1 MSKKQKNLLSD
12 TLDWAGSRILFRTV
26 IPSKRRVI
34 GNEDVLIPTD
44 LREWIT
50 PVDSQEIRQVIDGLE
65 LPNTKTTG
73 DFDKRAMAVW
83 QYVTEE
89 IKYRSDEVGQ
99 RKPDF
104 WQFPAETF
112 ALGRGDCEDCAFLL
126 ASLLLASG
134 ISPFCVRVV
143 FGVLIDYEGNSGG
156 HTWPI
161 YKDEKGIWR
170 ILESTL
176 DQLPRIWPRADE
188 MVHENERPRYFPD
201 ICLNHHHVW
210 TVGNKRRIQNVASY
224 LKHASRN
231 VSRLSRGM
239 NRSIIQ

>member
-1 MSKKQKNLLSD
+1 MSKKQEHSLSD
-12 TLDWAGSRILFRTV
+12 TFDWAGSRILFHTV

-34 GNEDVLIPTD
+34 GNEDILIPTD

-50 PVDSQEIRQVIDGLE
+50 PVDSQEIRQVIDNLE
-65 LPNTKTTG
+65 LPHSKTSG
-73 DFDKRAMAVW
+73 DFDKRAMALW
-83 QYVTEE
+83 QYVAANITYRPDE
-89 IKYRSDEVGQ
+89 IGQ

-104 WQFPAETF
+104 WQFPAETL
-112 ALGRGDCEDCAFLL
+112 AMGKGDCEDCAFLL

-143 FGVLIDYEGNSGG
+143 FGVVTDEKGKSSG
-156 HTWPI
+156 HTWPT

-176 DQLPRIWPRADE
+176 DQLPRKWHRADE
-188 MVHENERPRYFPD
+188 MAHENARPRYFPD

-210 TVGNKRRIQNVASY
+210 IVGKKRRIQNVASY
-224 LKHASRN
+224 LKNVRRN
-231 VSRLSRGM
+231 ISRLSRKRVCSG
-239 NRSIIQ
+239 